1 MTVAPGH
8 GEDAGRIGTTG
19 GGVVLF
25 GPPAAGKD
33 TISAALARRDARF
46 GQLRKVKVGSGR
58 TAGYRMADRDE
69 LVSLRSAGRVVLET
83 ERYGNTYAIDR
94 ADMEAMREGGGIPV
108 VHMGSVDHL
117 RSFTAAVDEPWL
129 CVLLWVP
136 RLVCGERS
144 LGRGDRDTADRLAA
158 WDEALADLAAVPE
171 GERLF
176 HLLVRSDQSDPER
189 VAELVE
195 TAFARPGW
203 EYARP
208 GALTELLGGTVTV
221 HP

>member
-1 MTVAPGH
+1 MTVGPGP
-8 GEDAGRIGTTG
+8 GKDGGTG

-25 GPPAAGKD
+25 GPPTAGKD

-46 GQLRKVKVGSGR
+46 GQLPKVKVGSGR
-58 TAGYRMADRDE
+58 AAGYRMATRDE

-94 ADMEAMREGGGIPV
+94 ADMDAMRAGGGIPV

-117 RSFTAAVDEPWL
+117 RSFTAAVEEPWL

-136 RLVCGERS
+136 RVVCGERS
-144 LGRGDRDTADRLAA
+144 RGRGDHDTADRLAA

-171 GERLF
+171 DERLF
-176 HLLVRSDQSDPER
+176 HLLVRSDHSDPDR
-189 VAELVE
+189 TAELVE
-195 TAFARPGW
+195 TFYARPGW

-208 GALTELLGGTVTV
+208 GGLSELLEGIVTA